1 MAALNYIVLT
11 VLDLAWWLIIIS
23 AIFSWLVAF
32 GVVDMR
38 NNFVAQVGHFL
49 YQITEPMLRP
59 VRRIIPPIGG
69 TIDISPIVVL
79 IAITALQIL
88 WVTTIFPALAGARF

>member
-1 MAALNYIVLT
+1 MLALNYVVLA

-38 NNFVAQVGHFL
+38 NGFVAQVGQFL

-88 WVTTIFPALAGARF
+88 WSATIFPALARAI

>member
-1 MAALNYIVLT
+1 MAALDYIVLT
-11 VLDLAWWLIIIS
+11 VLNLAWWLIIIS

-38 NNFVAQVGHFL
+38 NGFVAQVGQFL

-79 IAITALQIL
+79 IAITFLRYL
-88 WVTTIFPALAGARF
+88 WVFTIFPAIARPAF